1 MIVATF
7 IIGDKFLEKVEAIM
21 KTEDL
26 RKQYLILKIIGGAMI
41 ASIFIYAGVTEWIRA
56 NNEPFTGFVKPV
68 PPMEILRSAL
78 IAVALIEFVLLNILR
93 KLFKSG
99 KLDAFLKASARGG
112 GVAFAPFMS
121 FSMITFALSESICIF
136 GLVLFFIAGSR
147 MDFYI
152 FFALSLVAY
161 AINFPRFAD
170 MEVWARKSGLIEE
183 GSAAAGVRKRATVF
197 E

>member
-1 MIVATF
+1 
-7 IIGDKFLEKVEAIM
+7 M

-26 RKQYLILKIIGGAMI
+26 RKQYLILKVIGGAMI
-41 ASIFIYAGVTEWIRA
+41 ASIFIYAGVTEWIRT

-78 IAVALIEFVLLNILR
+78 IAVALIIFVLIIALR
-93 KLFKSG
+93 KLFRSG

-112 GVAFAPFMS
+112 NVAFAPFMS
-121 FSMITFALSESICIF
+121 FSIVTFALSESICIF
-136 GLVLFFIAGSR
+136 GFVLFLIAGNR

-152 FFALSLVAY
+152 FFALSLAAY
-161 AINFPRFAD
+161 AANFPRFAD
-170 MEVWARKSGLIEE
+170 MEDWARKSGLLDE
-183 GSAAAGVRKRATVF
+183 GGASAEVGRRGTVF

>member
-1 MIVATF
+1 V
-7 IIGDKFLEKVEAIM
+7 KK
-21 KTEDL
+21 EDL
-26 RKQYLILKIIGGAMI
+26 RKQYLILRIIGGAMI

-56 NNEPFTGFVKPV
+56 NNDSFAGFVKPV
-68 PPMEILRSAL
+68 PPMDILRSAL
-78 IAVALIEFVLLNILR
+78 IAFALFEFVLINVLR

-112 GVAFAPFMS
+112 SVAFAPFMS

-136 GLVLFFIAGSR
+136 GLVLFLIAGSR
-147 MDFYI
+147 IDFYI
-152 FFALSLVAY
+152 FFVLSLAAY

-170 MEVWARKSGLIEE
+170 MEDWARKSGLLEE
-183 GSAAAGVRKRATVF
+183 GSAGAGVGRRGTVF

>member
-1 MIVATF
+1 
-7 IIGDKFLEKVEAIM
+7 M

-26 RKQYLILKIIGGAMI
+26 RKQYLVLKIIGCAMI
-41 ASIFIYAGVTEWIRA
+41 VSIFIYAGVTEWIRA
-56 NNEPFTGFVKPV
+56 NNEPFTGFIKPV

-78 IAVALIEFVLLNILR
+78 IAFALVEFVLINVLK
-93 KLFKSG
+93 KLFRSG
-99 KLDAFLKASARGG
+99 KLDAFLKASARGDS
-112 GVAFAPFMS
+112 VAFAPFMS

-136 GLVLFFIAGSR
+136 GLVLFLIAGSR

-170 MEVWARKSGLIEE
+170 MEDWARKSGLLEE
-183 GSAAAGVRKRATVF
+183 VSAGTGGGRRGTVF